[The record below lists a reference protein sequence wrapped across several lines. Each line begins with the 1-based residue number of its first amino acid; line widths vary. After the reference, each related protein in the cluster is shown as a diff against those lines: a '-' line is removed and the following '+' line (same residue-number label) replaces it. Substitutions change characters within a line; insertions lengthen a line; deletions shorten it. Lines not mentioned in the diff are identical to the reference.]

1 MVNIYLHSVFKDRK
15 STQTPWLCC
24 LFLLLLCMF
33 HWDETLQNSHIWRKV
48 IQIIFDEATIIKGR
62 LLMMLATR
70 TDLSILDQYFVIP
83 CLIVSHLTELMI
95 SLLKS
100 RSQALVNLPSWVIE
114 AVNTFLACPI
124 PDFDC
129 LVITCRYNH
138 ATIWWKPDIVY
149 SNRKIVVSHVQNCLK
164 SKPQHSV
171 ERHCGVIK
179 SY

>member
-1 MVNIYLHSVFKDRK
+1 
-15 STQTPWLCC
+15 
-24 LFLLLLCMF
+24 MF

-48 IQIIFDEATIIKGR
+48 IQIIFDEATIIKGG
-62 LLMMLATR
+62 LLMRLVTC
-70 TDLSILDQYFVIP
+70 TDLSILYQYVVIP
-83 CLIVSHLTELMI
+83 CLIVSHLNELMI
-95 SLLKS
+95 SLLKNS
-100 RSQALVNLPSWVIE
+100 LQAFVNIPSWVIE

-149 SNRKIVVSHVQNCLK
+149 GNMKIVVSHVQNCHK

-171 ERHCGVIK
+171 EGHCGMIK

>member
-1 MVNIYLHSVFKDRK
+1 
-15 STQTPWLCC
+15 
-24 LFLLLLCMF
+24 MF

-95 SLLKS
+95 MISLLKG
-100 RSQALVNLPSWVIE
+100 RSQALVNIPSWVIE

-149 SNRKIVVSHVQNCLK
+149 EATGKLFSVMFKIVTKVNLNIHWNDTVVWLNPTKFISLIIVTYCYAN
-164 SKPQHSV
+164 
-171 ERHCGVIK
+171 I
-179 SY
+179 